1 MAIIKRIP
9 KGSPL
14 TAGEMDA
21 NLTILE
27 ETSGSFTALMT
38 GSFLA
43 VSSSVANLSTLQGTL
58 SGQFT
63 GSALIS
69 GSLKFTSAS
78 ISFKNTTDKVV
89 VYDPADGA
97 IGWSLVS
104 GSIQTS
110 GTSGTS
116 ATSGTSGVNGTS
128 GTSGT
133 NGTTGTAGSTGT
145 AGTSGISGTNG
156 SAGTSGVSGTSGQ
169 DGTLAGADL
178 VPRIQQA
185 TSSLQQATAS
195 LNIFTGSLSRF
206 YQTTAS
212 IHIFTASTDLSIL
225 GVSIFT
231 SSQSNVNLNIA
242 RVTGSLNFA
251 TSSLNVTTGALNTFT
266 GSIRGEVNGLEAYT
280 QSLKATTLISG
291 AAQITALGFGG
302 GAGSSDFPYT
312 GSAIISGSLQITGS
326 LNHNGNLNS
335 TGIVSGAIGL
345 ATSGPLTASLREGY
359 VWVGGPTNQ
368 NNRQIATSSLSGGGG
383 SISVVR
389 GVNTYTSVSTLTYS
403 SNFSVTNLG
412 GGNISFDVVGGG
424 GGGTNGT
431 AGSSGTSGATST
443 AGTSGTSGLS
453 GTSGSSLAGTDG
465 TSGTSAIG
473 SSGTSGSPGV
483 SGTSGS
489 SGTSGGS
496 NGSAGSSGTSGI
508 TTQLGVRD
516 SGGITTVYGVSDIS
530 FSGSITLTPSGSSGV
545 IVTLTGGNASSFS
558 SASYNGWITGS
569 AQILDAGFVQS
580 SSGIFKDFIVTQSM
594 VRDWNVTNSGNT
606 AYVLTP
612 ANDPTLESGNDVDI
626 WLFQGDTIV
635 FNVNAASHPL
645 WIKTSPTTGTGNG
658 VSGVN
663 NNGAASGT
671 ITWNTTGSLPG
682 TYYYQCQ
689 NHAAMVGNIYVKERQ
704 RRTQF
709 KDGRIVHTGSMWV
722 DGGMIVTG
730 SIYFSGSLYQ
740 NGVAFQGGGGS
751 SVFAQT
757 GSYYSANGDLY
768 VTGSFRV
775 SGSIT
780 ASAIT
785 VTSPGTPEI
794 YSSTNINLNAGNAVV
809 ITSSSLRLASF
820 SDGQTSSLAPANGD
834 MYYNT
839 TTNKFMGRISGSWI
853 DFTSGSSV
861 GGAGGGTSGT
871 SGTSGL
877 LSLTGT
883 TANGLVRYDGSGAN
897 ASVLSSLTFSGTSLQ
912 VTSSLHV
919 SSLVK
924 IAPSN
929 PLPATP
935 EAGTFAVSGSGAVY
949 KPYFYDGSAW
959 NALY

>member
-9 KGSPL
+9 NGAPL
-14 TAGEMDA
+14 TAQQMDD

-27 ETSGSFTALMT
+27 QTSGSFTALMT

-43 VSSSVANLSTLQGTL
+43 VSASVANLSTLQGTL

-63 GSALIS
+63 GSAIIS
-69 GSLKFTSAS
+69 GSNAS
-78 ISFKNTTDKVV
+78 LI
-89 VYDPADGA
+89 
-97 IGWSLVS
+97 IS
-104 GSIQTS
+104 GSTKIESGSLAKLGSSKVLVVDGLTGEVGWNTVGGVAQDGSDGTGGTS
-110 GTSGTS
+110 GTSGLDGTNFGSDGTS
-116 ATSGTSGVNGTS
+116 GISGTSGVDGTSGTDGSTGSAGTSGTGGTSGSSGSSGSS

-133 NGTTGTAGSTGT
+133 NGS
-145 AGTSGISGTNG
+145 
-156 SAGTSGVSGTSGQ
+156 SGTS
-169 DGTLAGADL
+169 ADSNL
-178 VPRIQQA
+178 TNR
-185 TSSLQQATAS
+185 LMQATAS
-195 LNIFTGSLSRF
+195 
-206 YQTTAS
+206 
-212 IHIFTASTDLSIL
+212 
-225 GVSIFT
+225 
-231 SSQSNVNLNIA
+231 
-242 RVTGSLNFA
+242 
-251 TSSLNVTTGALNTFT
+251 LNTFT
-266 GSIRGEVNGLEAYT
+266 GSIRAEINGIEAYT
-280 QSLKATTLISG
+280 ASLKNTSLISG
-291 AAQITALGFGG
+291 AAQITALGFGAG
-302 GAGSSDFPYT
+302 GGGGSSFPYT
-312 GSAIISGSLQITGS
+312 GSAIISGSLQVTGS
-326 LNHNGNLNS
+326 TFIVGAVNAS
-335 TGIVSGAIGL
+335 GIVSGAAGL
-345 ATSGPLTASLREGY
+345 ATAGPLTASLSEGY
-359 VWVGGPTNQ
+359 IWVGGPSNLNTVQ
-368 NNRQIATSSLSGGGG
+368 VATSSLSGGGG
-383 SISVVR
+383 GSLSVVR
-389 GVNTYTSVSTLTYS
+389 GVNTYTSVSTLTFT

-412 GGNISFDVVGGG
+412 SGNISFDVVGGG
-424 GGGTNGT
+424 G
-431 AGSSGTSGATST
+431 SGTS
-443 AGTSGTSGLS
+443 GTSGTSGLPGTSGSSGNGSS
-453 GTSGSSLAGTDG
+453 GTSGSSGSSLAGTDG

-483 SGTSGS
+483 SGTSGTS
-489 SGTSGGS
+489 ATQGGTD
-496 NGSAGSSGTSGI
+496 GSAGSSGTSGT
-508 TTQLGVRD
+508 TTQIGVRD
-516 SGGITTVYGVSDIS
+516 GGGISSVFGVSDIS
-530 FSGSITLTPSGSSGV
+530 FSGSVQLTPSGSSGV
-545 IVTLTGGNASSFS
+545 IVTITGGNASSFS

-580 SSGIFKDFIVTQSM
+580 SSGVFKDYIVSQSM
-594 VRDWNVTNSGNT
+594 VRDWSVVNNGNT
-606 AYVLTP
+606 NYVFTP
-612 ANDPTLESGNDVDI
+612 SNDPTLERGEDVDI
-626 WLFQGDTIV
+626 WIYQGDTVV
-635 FNVNAASHPL
+635 FNVNASGHPF
-645 WIKTSPTTGTGNG
+645 WIKTSPTVGTGNG

-663 NNGAASGT
+663 NNGVASGT

-682 TYYYQCQ
+682 NYYYQCQ
-689 NHAAMVGNIYVKERQ
+689 NHSAMVGNIYIKERQ

-709 KDGRIVHTGSMWV
+709 KDGRIVHSGSMWV

-730 SIYFSGSLYQ
+730 SIWFSGSLYQ
-740 NGVAFQGGGGS
+740 NGVVFSGGGGGGP
-751 SVFAQT
+751 FAQT
-757 GSYYSANGDLY
+757 SSYYSANGDVF

-794 YSSTNINLNAGNAVV
+794 FSATNINLNAGNAVV

-839 TTNKFMGRISGSWI
+839 TTNKFMGRVSGSWI

-861 GGAGGGTSGT
+861 GAAGGGTSGT

-883 TANGLVRYDGSGAN
+883 TTNGLVRYDGSGN
-897 ASVLSSLTFSGTSLQ
+897 DASVLSSLTFAGTSLQ

-924 IAPSN
+924 IAPSS